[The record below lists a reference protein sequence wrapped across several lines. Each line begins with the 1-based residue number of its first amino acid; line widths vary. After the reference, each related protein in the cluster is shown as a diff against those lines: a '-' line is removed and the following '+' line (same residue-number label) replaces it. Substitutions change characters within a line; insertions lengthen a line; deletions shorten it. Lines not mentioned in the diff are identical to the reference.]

1 MAYTLLMQSIN
12 KIILTFIVFVIIY
25 KLFLL
30 ICLKVYVMS
39 IYDINT
45 TSYPT
50 IEDKIFSDN
59 SDIFKTL
66 IDIKKNQPSFYDND
80 YLNTQDSNQ
89 QNFDLS
95 GIFDNFFADDLSVT
109 KNSQFQSQSSE
120 YELSNIFSKLLDN
133 HTEDDVINN
142 YNQSQD
148 KLFKFFYKTLAENE
162 NGEAIIEKF
171 IADFQ
176 ASQEQDNSYDYINR
190 SMRMQARQQRAFS
203 NAIQETTN
211 MLNEAR
217 NNIKSAYK
225 NVVAQSKKN

>member
-1 MAYTLLMQSIN
+1 
-12 KIILTFIVFVIIY
+12 
-25 KLFLL
+25 
-30 ICLKVYVMS
+30 MS
-39 IYDINT
+39 IFDVNT

-59 SDIFKTL
+59 SDIFTTL
-66 IDIKKNQPSFYDND
+66 IDIKKNQSYFYDND

-89 QNFDLS
+89 QNFDLL
-95 GIFDNFFADDLSVT
+95 GIFDNSFSDDLSVI
-109 KNSQFQSQSSE
+109 KQSESQFSKDS
-120 YELSNIFSKLLDN
+120 LLNIFSTLLDN
-133 HTEDDVINN
+133 HTEDDAINN

-148 KLFKFFYKTLAENE
+148 KLFNFFHKKLAENE

-190 SMRMQARQQRAFS
+190 AMKIQTKQQRAFS